1 MRIIKLSGLCPSKK
15 RRETKQLKC
24 LAKPNLTLNWDE
36 QMDKNIN
43 YCIEGI

>member
-1 MRIIKLSGLCPSKK
+1 
-15 RRETKQLKC
+15 

-43 YCIEGI
+43 YCIEGIWNSLRCVQ